1 MTSRVPSRN
10 RGVPLKP
17 CGAAND
23 SSHDGTL
30 PGRRTSTRTTPR
42 RPRCLTSSGAES
54 RSLLRSPWP
63 CLSDGCIEG
72 DRGTDER
79 LERARVDLLPLT
91 DVNRAPCVPV
101 EARVEELG
109 RVLQR
114 SPLGE
119 GQLHDRLV
127 RLAGA
132 EDPVVRPYGSAH
144 PLPLLDDVRVCL
156 FDELAYPAQGLPAPV
171 PELGDSFVNQ
181 LRCRLALGRI
191 RLFHVLP
198 LELPSRSSK

>member
-1 MTSRVPSRN
+1 MSRTWSTPTTRFSRPSR
-10 RGVPLKP
+10 R
-17 CGAAND
+17 
-23 SSHDGTL
+23 SSTWALSG
-30 PGRRTSTRTTPR
+30 GTTPR

-63 CLSDGCIEG
+63 CLSAGCIEG

-79 LERARVDLLPLT
+79 LERAHVDLLPLM

-114 SPLGE
+114 SPLEE
-119 GQLHDRLV
+119 GQFHYRLV

-132 EDPVVRPYGSAH
+132 DDPVVRPYGSAP
-144 PLPLLDDVRVCL
+144 PLPLLHDVRVCL
-156 FDELAYPAQGLPAPV
+156 FDELAHPAQGLATPV
-171 PELGDSFVNQ
+171 PKLGDSF
-181 LRCRLALGRI
+181 
-191 RLFHVLP
+191 
-198 LELPSRSSK
+198 